1 MENLEWKGN
10 VQKTL
15 HFFATLKDIPTSVG
29 RKPKELLKISYY
41 ENLISA
47 TIINAFAYKS
57 NYKAKELYEFVLI
70 NSPKEVFS
78 ELPADVVMGYLFKLC
93 NIGLI
98 SQSDYDNTTNY
109 EEITYSITT
118 EGLRALQQQTFSQLA
133 QSALY
138 NSIALRVNQN
148 VLLLNGLAILLAIG
162 GLIVSLIIRC

>member
-1 MENLEWKGN
+1 MEKIEWNENLK
-10 VQKTL
+10 KTL
-15 HFFATLKDIPTSVG
+15 QFFATLKDVPTGIG
-29 RKPKELLKISYY
+29 RNPKELLKISYY

-57 NYKAKELYEFVLI
+57 NYKANELFEFVLI
-70 NSPKEVFS
+70 NSPKEVFDG
-78 ELPADVVMGYLFKLC
+78 LPADVVWGYLYKLC

-98 SQSDYDNTTNY
+98 SQSHYDNTKNI
-109 EEITYSITT
+109 EDITYSITT
-118 EGLRALQQQTFSQLA
+118 EGLRALQRQTFSQLA

-162 GLIVSLIIRC
+162 SLVISLVIL